1 MKQLDSK
8 RLGNQIVLFAAP
20 PVPRPENMVL
30 RRFAAQHGL
39 APDQIAVIDLAA
51 VSLADLRG
59 RAGLV
64 EWMVRRG
71 GVLLFANVDRAHP
84 EVLRALRHLDSQGEW
99 PIPVGAS
106 SVQVLWA
113 HPSFHPVFSGSPR
126 TGPFR
131 NYLPGTA
138 FGA

>member
-20 PVPRPENMVL
+20 PVPRAEHVLL
-30 RRFAAQHGL
+30 RRFAAERGV
-39 APDQIAVIDLAA
+39 APDQIAVIDLAN
-51 VSLADLRG
+51 LNLQDLRG

-84 EVLRALRHLDSQGEW
+84 EVIRALRHLDSQSEW
-99 PIPVGAS
+99 PVPAGAS

-113 HPSFHPVFSGSPR
+113 HQSFHPVFSGSPR

-131 NYLPGTA
+131 NYLPLSA